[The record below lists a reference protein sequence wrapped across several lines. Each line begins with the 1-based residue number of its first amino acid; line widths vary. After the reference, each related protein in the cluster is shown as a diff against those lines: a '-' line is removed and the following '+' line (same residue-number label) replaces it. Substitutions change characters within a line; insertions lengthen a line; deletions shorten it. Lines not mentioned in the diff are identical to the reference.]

1 MAILSE
7 QNRIHAMPDH
17 WLTLRRAFRAPVTS
31 TTPSVVS
38 SSASSTLPEGGCRVI
53 TVVMMTT
60 KRG

>member
-17 WLTLRRAFRAPVTS
+17 WLALRRALRAPVTS

-38 SSASSTLPEGGCRVI
+38 SNASNTLAEGGCRVI
-53 TVVMMTT
+53 TVLMMTT
-60 KRG
+60 KMG